1 MPRPR
6 APALPPPAGA
16 PYIGRVLVP
25 FRKMHGLGN
34 DFVILDARAADLPLT
49 PERIAAIGDRRRG
62 VGFDQLIVLEP
73 GAEGQDAFMRIANP
87 DGSASGACGNA
98 TRCVAHLLM
107 AESGRDR
114 AVIRTVAG
122 ELRATA
128 REDGLVEV
136 DMGAPLLGWRDVPLA
151 REMDTLHL
159 PLARPGFEHAGVAD
173 PAACSMGNPHATFFV
188 PDLAAIDAEALGPA
202 LEHDP
207 LFPERANIG
216 FAEVL
221 APDRILLTVW
231 ERGAGLT
238 LACGSGA
245 CATLVNAHR
254 RGLSGREATVTL
266 PGGDLRIAWRESDG
280 HVLMTGPVATAFQ
293 GTLEL

>member
-1 MPRPR
+1 M
-6 APALPPPAGA
+6 L
-16 PYIGRVLVP
+16 IP

-73 GAEGQDAFMRIANP
+73 GAAGHDAFMRIANP

-107 AESGRDR
+107 AESGGDQ
-114 AVIRTVAG
+114 AVIRTIAG
-122 ELRATA
+122 DLRAVA
-128 REDGLVEV
+128 REGGLIEV
-136 DMGAPLLGWRDVPLA
+136 DMGAPRLDWRDVPLA
-151 REMDTLHL
+151 RAMDTLHL

-188 PDLAAIDAEALGPA
+188 PDLAAIDAGALGPG

-221 APDRILLTVW
+221 GPDRILLTVW

-245 CATLVNAHR
+245 CAALVNAHR
-254 RGLSGREATVTL
+254 RGLTGREATVIL
-266 PGGDLRIAWRESDG
+266 PGGELRIAWRESDG